1 MYNQNFLAK
10 KTIYLMLSSFLSFI
24 YIYVYINIPNE
35 YLRDRSN
42 YILYAKDTDY
52 FLTRYD
58 GFDVFFNEPLFLY
71 LNKFLSNYFDYD
83 NIPIIFVFFNT
94 FIMVFL
100 LLKYSKNLTF
110 FVLGLIFIVVF
121 PYIFQAQVI
130 ALRQSLAT
138 SLFLISFFY
147 LKDHRK
153 VLVTLA
159 FCSFIHSVFFLI
171 TFFYFI
177 NFFIFNKFSLNK
189 KIILNFFLML
199 LISFLFFILLKFF
212 GLRQADEYG
221 ENTANALKV
230 GGGAFLIMCLLFV
243 GLYRQKNKLASD
255 LYTFV
260 IIGLV
265 FFIVGYFINPITG
278 RLFNTFAPFLMI
290 LLVSRDTKINF
301 FLLVFLCIVYGLLFF
316 NGEYNSVFLI
326 QYNSIFDIL
335 QKIDW
340 KI

>member
-1 MYNQNFLAK
+1 MYNQNILAK
-10 KTIYLMLSSFLSFI
+10 KIIYLMLSSLLGFLYIFI
-24 YIYVYINIPNE
+24 YMSIPND
-35 YLRDRSN
+35 YLRDRFN
-42 YILYAKDTDY
+42 YILYAKDVDY

-58 GFDVFFNEPLFLY
+58 GFDVFFNEPIFLY

-83 NIPIIFVFFNT
+83 KITIFFVFFNT

-110 FVLGLIFIVVF
+110 FILGLIFIVVF
-121 PYIFQAQVI
+121 PYVFQAQLT

-147 LKDHRK
+147 LKTHWK
-153 VLVTLA
+153 VLVALF

-177 NFFIFNKFSLNK
+177 NYFIIHNFSLNK
-189 KIILNFFLML
+189 KIIINSSIMLIISLIFYFLL
-199 LISFLFFILLKFF
+199 EFF
-212 GLRQADEYG
+212 GLRQANEYG
-221 ENTANALKV
+221 RNTENALEV
-230 GGGAFLIMCLLFV
+230 GGGAFLIMCLIFV
-243 GLYRQKNKLASD
+243 ALYRQRIKLVSD
-255 LYTFV
+255 LYIFV
-260 IIGLV
+260 MIGLV
-265 FFIVGYFINPITG
+265 LFIVGYFINPITG
-278 RLFNTFAPFLMI
+278 RLFNTFAPFLVI

-301 FLLVFLCIVYGLLFF
+301 SLLIFLCIVYGLLFF
-316 NGEYNSVFLI
+316 NGEYNSIFLI
-326 QYNSIFDIL
+326 QYDSIFDVL